1 MGTASETL
9 AKALGS
15 SGRGRVPSGADAA
28 ILSPEDVV
36 EGTVAA
42 GETVYLR
49 GR

>member
-1 MGTASETL
+1 MASETMGKL
-9 AKALGS
+9 SGS
-15 SGRGRVPSGADAA
+15 SDRGRVPSGADAA